1 MVVHDRLSLKN
12 DRLLKNGGNCFPIF
26 YTVIVK
32 MRGEE
37 MQVEIKIDVSCK
49 EPKIV
54 VVTDRMTDEINGIVQ
69 KLSAEHQTT
78 IIGFKDDVAE
88 ILEPS
93 DVYRVFAFN
102 GKVLADTN
110 RGEYSL
116 RLRLY
121 EIEQRLD
128 NHVFVRISNSEIINL
143 KNVKSFDLSFAGT
156 ICVTLSNGMV
166 TYVSRRYVAKIK
178 QVLGI

>member
-54 VVTDRMTDEINGIVQ
+54 VVTDRMTDEINSIVQ

-93 DVYRVFAFN
+93 DVYRVFAFAVHRTQPFQRGAFRFGN
-102 GKVLADTN
+102 FFRRVHQKRRRVLRPHNAHSQPKEVCQKRYGKKDV
-110 RGEYSL
+110 G
-116 RLRLY
+116 
-121 EIEQRLD
+121 
-128 NHVFVRISNSEIINL
+128 V
-143 KNVKSFDLSFAGT
+143 
-156 ICVTLSNGMV
+156 
-166 TYVSRRYVAKIK
+166 
-178 QVLGI
+178 